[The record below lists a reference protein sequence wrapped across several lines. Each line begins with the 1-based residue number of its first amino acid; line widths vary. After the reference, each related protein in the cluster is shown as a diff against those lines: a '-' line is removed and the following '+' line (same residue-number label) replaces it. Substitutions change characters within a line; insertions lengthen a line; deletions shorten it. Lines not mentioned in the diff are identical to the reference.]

1 MASTKAFQAFGTSSN
16 LVSRS
21 IILLIYITV
30 YKFQNQNSQQTL
42 KEALEEFY
50 SINVQFKNLVEKNS
64 PNAKVFK
71 EHDYTHVLFGLGT
84 SIEEES
90 LLDTYVI
97 WGMKF
102 NWGVIF
108 DFYKDPE
115 YKEVIGDIVSKYG
128 GYWGIFKIYLSLMP
142 LKFRVFLRCMKMKKK
157 WHYHDISERL
167 LNRTLQDIRQEYNIV
182 LMPLKDIPINRYAS
196 KAH

>member
-1 MASTKAFQAFGTSSN
+1 M
-16 LVSRS
+16 
-21 IILLIYITV
+21 

-71 EHDYTHVLFGLGT
+71 EHDYTHVIFGLGT

-115 YKEVIGDIVSKYG
+115 YKEVIGDIVNKYG
-128 GYWGIFKIYLSLMP
+128 GYWGIFKIYLSLMS

-182 LMPLKDIPINRYAS
+182 LLPLKDIPINRYAS

>member
-1 MASTKAFQAFGTSSN
+1 
-16 LVSRS
+16 
-21 IILLIYITV
+21 V

-42 KEALEEFY
+42 KDALEEFY

-71 EHDYTHVLFGLGT
+71 EHDYTHVIFGLGT

-115 YKEVIGDIVSKYG
+115 YKEVIGNIVDKYG

-142 LKFRVFLRCMKMKKK
+142 LKFRVFLRCIKMKKK

>member
-1 MASTKAFQAFGTSSN
+1 M
-16 LVSRS
+16 
-21 IILLIYITV
+21 

-128 GYWGIFKIYLSLMP
+128 GYWGIFKIYLSLIP

>member
-1 MASTKAFQAFGTSSN
+1 M
-16 LVSRS
+16 
-21 IILLIYITV
+21 

-71 EHDYTHVLFGLGT
+71 EHDYTHVIFGLGT

-115 YKEVIGDIVSKYG
+115 YKEVIGNIVDKYG

>member
-1 MASTKAFQAFGTSSN
+1 M
-16 LVSRS
+16 
-21 IILLIYITV
+21 
-30 YKFQNQNSQQTL
+30 YKFQNQTSQQTL

-71 EHDYTHVLFGLGT
+71 EHDYTHVIYGLVK

-115 YKEVIGDIVSKYG
+115 YKEVIGDIVNKYG

-182 LMPLKDIPINRYAS
+182 LLPLKDIPINRYAS

>member
-1 MASTKAFQAFGTSSN
+1 
-16 LVSRS
+16 
-21 IILLIYITV
+21 V

-71 EHDYTHVLFGLGT
+71 EHDYTHVIFGLGT

-115 YKEVIGDIVSKYG
+115 YKEVIGNIVDKYG

-182 LMPLKDIPINRYAS
+182 LLPLKDIPINRYAS

>member
-1 MASTKAFQAFGTSSN
+1 
-16 LVSRS
+16 
-21 IILLIYITV
+21 V

-71 EHDYTHVLFGLGT
+71 EHDYTHVIFGLGT

-115 YKEVIGDIVSKYG
+115 YKEVIGDIVNKYG

-167 LNRTLQDIRQEYNIV
+167 LNRTLQDVRQEYNIV
-182 LMPLKDIPINRYAS
+182 LLPLKDIPINRYAS

>member
-1 MASTKAFQAFGTSSN
+1 M
-16 LVSRS
+16 
-21 IILLIYITV
+21 

-42 KEALEEFY
+42 KDALEEFY

-71 EHDYTHVLFGLGT
+71 EHDYTHVIFGLGT

-115 YKEVIGDIVSKYG
+115 YKEVIGNIVDKYG

>member
-1 MASTKAFQAFGTSSN
+1 M
-16 LVSRS
+16 
-21 IILLIYITV
+21 

-71 EHDYTHVLFGLGT
+71 EHDYTHVIFGLGT

-115 YKEVIGDIVSKYG
+115 YKEVIGDIVNKYG

-142 LKFRVFLRCMKMKKK
+142 LKFRVFLRCIKMKKK

-182 LMPLKDIPINRYAS
+182 LLPLKDIPINRYAS

>member
-1 MASTKAFQAFGTSSN
+1 
-16 LVSRS
+16 
-21 IILLIYITV
+21 V

-71 EHDYTHVLFGLGT
+71 EHDYTHVIFGLGT

-115 YKEVIGDIVSKYG
+115 YKEVIGDIVNKYG

-182 LMPLKDIPINRYAS
+182 LLPLKDIPINRYAS

>member
-1 MASTKAFQAFGTSSN
+1 M
-16 LVSRS
+16 
-21 IILLIYITV
+21 

>member
-1 MASTKAFQAFGTSSN
+1 M
-16 LVSRS
+16 
-21 IILLIYITV
+21 

-71 EHDYTHVLFGLGT
+71 EHDYTHVIFGLGT

-115 YKEVIGDIVSKYG
+115 YKEVIGDIVNKYG

-182 LMPLKDIPINRYAS
+182 LLPLKDITINRYAS
-196 KAH
+196 TAH

>member
-1 MASTKAFQAFGTSSN
+1 M
-16 LVSRS
+16 
-21 IILLIYITV
+21 

-167 LNRTLQDIRQEYNIV
+167 LNRSLQDIRQEYNIV

>member
-1 MASTKAFQAFGTSSN
+1 
-16 LVSRS
+16 
-21 IILLIYITV
+21 V

-42 KEALEEFY
+42 KDALEEFY

-71 EHDYTHVLFGLGT
+71 EHDYTHVIFGLGT

-115 YKEVIGDIVSKYG
+115 YKEVIGDIVNKYG

>member
-1 MASTKAFQAFGTSSN
+1 M
-16 LVSRS
+16 
-21 IILLIYITV
+21 

-71 EHDYTHVLFGLGT
+71 EHDYTHVIFGLGT

-115 YKEVIGDIVSKYG
+115 YKEVIGDIVNKYG

-182 LMPLKDIPINRYAS
+182 LLPLKDIPINRYAS

>member
-1 MASTKAFQAFGTSSN
+1 M
-16 LVSRS
+16 
-21 IILLIYITV
+21 

-71 EHDYTHVLFGLGT
+71 EHDYTHVIFGLGT

-115 YKEVIGDIVSKYG
+115 YKEVIGDIVNKYD

>member
-1 MASTKAFQAFGTSSN
+1 M
-16 LVSRS
+16 
-21 IILLIYITV
+21 

-71 EHDYTHVLFGLGT
+71 EHDYTHVIFGLGT

-115 YKEVIGDIVSKYG
+115 YKEVIGDIVDKYG

>member
-1 MASTKAFQAFGTSSN
+1 M
-16 LVSRS
+16 
-21 IILLIYITV
+21 

-71 EHDYTHVLFGLGT
+71 EHDYTHVIFGLGT

-115 YKEVIGDIVSKYG
+115 YKEVIGNIVDKYG

-142 LKFRVFLRCMKMKKK
+142 LKFRVFLRCIKMKKK

>member
-1 MASTKAFQAFGTSSN
+1 MTM
-16 LVSRS
+16 
-21 IILLIYITV
+21 

-64 PNAKVFK
+64 PNAKVFR

-102 NWGVIF
+102 NWSVII

-128 GYWGIFKIYLSLMP
+128 GYWGIFKIYLSLLP

-157 WHYHDISERL
+157 WNYHDISERL
-167 LNRTLQDIRQEYNIV
+167 LSRTLQDIRQEYNIV
-182 LMPLKDIPINRYAS
+182 LMPLEDIPINRYTS

>member
-1 MASTKAFQAFGTSSN
+1 M
-16 LVSRS
+16 
-21 IILLIYITV
+21 

-71 EHDYTHVLFGLGT
+71 EHDYTHVIFGLGT

-115 YKEVIGDIVSKYG
+115 YKEVIGNIVDKYG

-182 LMPLKDIPINRYAS
+182 LLPLKDIPINRYAS

>member
-1 MASTKAFQAFGTSSN
+1 M
-16 LVSRS
+16 
-21 IILLIYITV
+21 

-115 YKEVIGDIVSKYG
+115 YKEVIGDIVNKYG

-167 LNRTLQDIRQEYNIV
+167 LNRSLQDIRQEYNIV

>member
-1 MASTKAFQAFGTSSN
+1 MKYINFSQLRSFHAVAKTESITLASKLLNISQPTITKQIQ
-16 LVSRS
+16 L
-21 IILLIYITV
+21 
-30 YKFQNQNSQQTL
+30 
-42 KEALEEFY
+42 LEEFY

-157 WHYHDISERL
+157 WDYHDISERL

>member
-1 MASTKAFQAFGTSSN
+1 MLNFQHQKSE
-16 LVSRS
+16 
-21 IILLIYITV
+21 
-30 YKFQNQNSQQTL
+30 QTL
-42 KEALEEFY
+42 KEGLVEFY
-50 SINVQFKNLVEKNS
+50 SINPQFKTLVEKNNS
-64 PNAKVFK
+64 NARVFK

-102 NWGVIF
+102 NWGVII

-128 GYWGIFKIYLSLMP
+128 GYWGIFKIYLSLIP
-142 LKFRVFLRCMKMKKK
+142 LKFKVFLRCLKMKRK
-157 WHYHDISERL
+157 WNYHEVTEDM
-167 LNRTLQDIRQEYNIV
+167 LNTSLKDLRGEYNIIV
-182 LMPLKDIPINRYAS
+182 MPSAEIPINIHAS
-196 KAH
+196 K

>member
-1 MASTKAFQAFGTSSN
+1 
-16 LVSRS
+16 
-21 IILLIYITV
+21 V

-157 WHYHDISERL
+157 WDYHDISERL

>member
-1 MASTKAFQAFGTSSN
+1 M
-16 LVSRS
+16 
-21 IILLIYITV
+21 

-108 DFYKDPE
+108 DFYKAPE
-115 YKEVIGDIVSKYG
+115 YKEVIGDIVSKHG

-157 WHYHDISERL
+157 WDYHDISERL

-182 LMPLKDIPINRYAS
+182 LMPLKDIPINRYTS

>member
-1 MASTKAFQAFGTSSN
+1 M
-16 LVSRS
+16 
-21 IILLIYITV
+21 

-50 SINVQFKNLVEKNS
+50 SINVQFKNLAEKNS

-71 EHDYTHVLFGLGT
+71 EHDYTHVIFGLGT

-115 YKEVIGDIVSKYG
+115 YKEVIGDIVNKYG
-128 GYWGIFKIYLSLMP
+128 GYWGIFKIYFSLMP
-142 LKFRVFLRCMKMKKK
+142 LKFRVLLRCMKMKKK

-182 LMPLKDIPINRYAS
+182 LLPLKDIPINRYAS